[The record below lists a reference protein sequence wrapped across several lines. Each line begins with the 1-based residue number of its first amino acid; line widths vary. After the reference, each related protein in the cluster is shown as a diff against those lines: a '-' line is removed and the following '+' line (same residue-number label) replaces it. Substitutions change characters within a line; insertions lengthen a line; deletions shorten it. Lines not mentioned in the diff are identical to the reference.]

1 MTLYIR
7 PNRINFPYF
16 CLSNFKHQRF
26 KFSND
31 VIQAESNKRNT
42 ETICKEKPFV
52 WSNCASYCCQID
64 PEKVIKKLDIDSL
77 VRQKYRPYE
86 GARRTE
92 TANRVAKA
100 TIKNRPVFPAYH
112 LDIKTYTREN
122 LVLCYQLCNENE
134 IGYKKVFHLQ
144 SPSNKNLSPQFKR
157 IYSMHNRENF
167 GELPTSDQLDEMMLH
182 FTEQAPQL
190 FKTAGWSYRNCSYKV
205 IFENTIL
212 GTKTESL
219 NAYILQINFMRNLAQ
234 LLLRNPELNV
244 TRISKNIND
253 GSIHV
258 RWQVEGIPRY
268 LRPFSVFGL
277 VDDKKF
283 VRYIDGY
290 SVFYMKSDGLYH
302 RHILMNVTPLRNDK
316 RKSLAHQILAGLGVF
331 GYGIYPK
338 QPAYPAFQE
347 QGIK

>member
-16 CLSNFKHQRF
+16 CLSSFKHQRF

-31 VIQAESNKRNT
+31 VIQAESSKKNI
-42 ETICKEKPFV
+42 EAICKEKPFI
-52 WSNCASYCCQID
+52 WSNFASYCCQID

-77 VRQKYRPYE
+77 VRQKYLD
-86 GARRTE
+86 GARSRTAE
-92 TANRVAKA
+92 TANRVANA
-100 TIKNRPVFPAYH
+100 TMKKRQVFPVH
-112 LDIKTYTREN
+112 QLDIKNCAGEN
-122 LVLCYQLCNENE
+122 LVLRYQLYNEVEKGNS
-134 IGYKKVFHLQ
+134 KVFHLQ
-144 SPSNKNLSPQFKR
+144 PPSNNNLSSQFKR
-157 IYSMHNRENF
+157 IYSIHNRENL
-167 GELPTSDQLDEMMLH
+167 GELPTSEQLDEMMMY

-219 NAYILQINFMRNLAQ
+219 NAYILQINFMRNLTQ

-244 TRISKNIND
+244 IRISKNIND

-268 LRPFSVFGL
+268 LRPFSVFGV

-283 VRYIDGY
+283 VRYTDGY

-316 RKSLAHQILAGLGVF
+316 RKSIANQILAGLGVF
-331 GYGIYPK
+331 GQDIYPK
-338 QPAYPAFQE
+338 QPAYPTFQE
-347 QGIK
+347 QGMK